1 MLVFFIPLG
10 GGVLPMCIIIS
21 ACLREHIVD
30 YDHDD
35 LDSSKMFLLSTG
47 DSYFLWVG
55 LCFIDTNSR
64 ATRSGCPTQ
73 ADTHRQNFRSHVYAH
88 DLLALLLKQGSSG
101 NVIWENDETDGF
113 WKAFE
118 LGF

>member
-1 MLVFFIPLG
+1 
-10 GGVLPMCIIIS
+10 MCIIIS

-64 ATRSGCPTQ
+64 ATRS
-73 ADTHRQNFRSHVYAH
+73 HVYAH

>member
-1 MLVFFIPLG
+1 MITSQTKLYELILVANGNSPNI
-10 GGVLPMCIIIS
+10 CW
-21 ACLREHIVD
+21 EHIVD

-64 ATRSGCPTQ
+64 ATRS
-73 ADTHRQNFRSHVYAH
+73 HVYAH